1 MRFSVAKHRIA
12 AITMNTHGGAFT
24 VKVGG
29 RPLSQPDYEIRICPR
44 TGLLRREPTL
54 SDEDLDFYYANNE
67 WWRHCS
73 PRLFPTEE
81 LLRSALTTHLP
92 QDAAVLDIGC
102 GDGRLLSSLPRS
114 YKKCGTELSE
124 GAAQAAAAKGVEIVS
139 HEEVRSGMHSKFD
152 AVTLVDVFEHLRE
165 PHDFLESL
173 LVCLKPGGLIG
184 VATGDGDYCMATEDP
199 ANFWYWRVIAHLS
212 MFTKDYS
219 LFVEKELG
227 LQRDYQKR
235 SSHYPFA
242 ATLWG
247 KQFVQKV
254 AYEYWHDRKHRWF
267 APAAFLVPS
276 FRRARDWRER
286 PAFWY
291 GRDHMVTLWRKER

>member
-1 MRFSVAKHRIA
+1 MCFSVGRPRVKVQK
-12 AITMNTHGGAFT
+12 MNTAGRAFAIQI
-24 VKVGG
+24 GG
-29 RPLSQPDYEIRICPR
+29 RLLTQPVYRIRTCPR
-44 TGLLRREPTL
+44 TGLHRREPTL

-67 WWRHCS
+67 WWRHCF

-81 LLRSALTTHLP
+81 LLRAALVTHLP
-92 QDAAVLDIGC
+92 TDAAVLDIGC
-102 GDGRLLSSLPRS
+102 GDGRLLSSLPGS
-114 YKKCGTELSE
+114 YRKCGTELSA
-124 GAAQAAAAKGVEIVS
+124 GAAQAATAKGVEIVS
-139 HEEVRSGMHSKFD
+139 HEEMLAGVHGKFD
-152 AVTLVDVFEHLRE
+152 AVTLVDVFEHLRD
-165 PHDFLESL
+165 PHEFLQSL
-173 LVCLKPGGLIG
+173 LGCLKTGGLIG
-184 VATGDGDYCMATEDP
+184 ISTGDGDYCMATEDP

-227 LQRDYQKR
+227 LQRVYQKR

-254 AYEYWHDRKHRWF
+254 AYEYWHDRKHHWF

-286 PAFWY
+286 PVFWY
-291 GRDHMVTLWRKER
+291 ARDHTVTLWRKER